1 MNIMATK
8 CTTTMTTSTTN
19 VGNVTVLTNSAMNT
33 AVDSMN
39 QDTQVQLPL
48 VLGNAGKEATTSQY
62 RNATLDD
69 DNDQWTEEDDDTAI
83 RRNSTF

>member
-1 MNIMATK
+1 MNNMATK